1 MKHID
6 FKEAFKNP
14 IMNVDKKRLQGLI
27 RDECEKGKEGDTVGC
42 VMKRAYDRLAF
53 FPPGGMVSEKKL
65 KKSSGKFGK

>member
-53 FPPGGMVSEKKL
+53 FLPAAWYL
-65 KKSSGKFGK
+65 KKK